1 MDTNKC
7 INFMKRGETV
17 AKKKNKMKKARQNT
31 EFSNELNTANPNE
44 NQQCQDKKNKQG
56 KNC

>member
-1 MDTNKC
+1 
-7 INFMKRGETV
+7 MKRGETV

-31 EFSNELNTANPNE
+31 EFSNELYTANPNE